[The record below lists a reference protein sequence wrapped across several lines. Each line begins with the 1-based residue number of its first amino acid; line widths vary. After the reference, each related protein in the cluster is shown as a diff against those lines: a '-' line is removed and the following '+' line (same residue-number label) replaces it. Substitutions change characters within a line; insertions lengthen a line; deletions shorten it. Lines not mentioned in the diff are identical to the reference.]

1 VVTALS
7 SDIQRKVAL
16 IISHS
21 ADPRFPLSAP
31 KILAAHTRLI
41 AFLGSSKIKG
51 ECRAFRT
58 GGVYYV

>member
-31 KILAAHTRLI
+31 KKYWRPTLVLLL
-41 AFLGSSKIKG
+41 FGFKQDQ
-51 ECRAFRT
+51 
-58 GGVYYV
+58 GGM